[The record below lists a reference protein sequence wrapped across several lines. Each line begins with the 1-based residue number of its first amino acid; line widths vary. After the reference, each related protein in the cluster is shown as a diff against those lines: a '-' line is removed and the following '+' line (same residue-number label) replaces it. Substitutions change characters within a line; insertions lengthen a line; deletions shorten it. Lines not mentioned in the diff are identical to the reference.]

1 MKKVLVLLLCIIS
14 SSQIHS
20 KEVGIYQGR
29 GLSQEE
35 ALKNAMSEALVSN
48 YTSFISSYTII
59 ANDEITGKKQK
70 AASNPEAYISQV
82 KIISISR
89 DGNEWVV
96 NSEITTQKPS
106 FGAQYV
112 KMYTK
117 TAEAFGK
124 AIVGTEDVIKEFR
137 KIKIGD
143 LYAGLIIKEKEI
155 LESLSAL
162 ICSEKEL
169 ELHEMLIKQAEPFQ
183 DDLFDF
189 DVDVSKDKRNKEAI
203 VVVSIKKNRNTR
215 NLTGL
220 VNSTLYYSSLSFWS
234 DYGGYEFKISD
245 VGLPYR
251 FYNNDVEK
259 MERCLSTIVTAGI
272 FSFKIVDNIGNEVFV
287 EVTKNGKIVFH
298 GESAKCNDGGTP
310 FIPLIERL
318 RNTHILDNN
327 IKVPEVS
334 QSGFI
339 KMKSSPAGKLIF
351 TIKYSN
357 ADFENLSDIDVVPMK
372 QNCYNLY

>member
-1 MKKVLVLLLCIIS
+1 MKKVLVLLLYIIS

-35 ALKNAMSEALVSN
+35 TLKNAMSEALVSN

-96 NSEITTQKPS
+96 NSEITTKKPS

-327 IKVPEVS
+327 MKVPEVS